1 MLLFNISKDTIGLTI
16 MMTIIILLV
25 LKITNTVDWS
35 WWIITL
41 PIWLHFGLMAIGL
54 IIFILF
60 MIFYYIFKNING
72 RK

>member
-1 MLLFNISKDTIGLTI
+1 MENNIINWDLHISYWLF
-16 MMTIIILLV
+16 IILLV

-41 PIWLHFGLMAIGL
+41 PIWLHFGLMEIGL

-60 MIFYYIFKNING
+60 LIFYYIFKNING

>member
-1 MLLFNISKDTIGLTI
+1 MENNRINWDLHISYWLF
-16 MMTIIILLV
+16 IILLV

-60 MIFYYIFKNING
+60 LIFYYIFKNING
-72 RK
+72 RT

>member
-1 MLLFNISKDTIGLTI
+1 MENNIINWDLHISYWLF
-16 MMTIIILLV
+16 IILLV

-60 MIFYYIFKNING
+60 LIFYYIFKNIKG

>member
-1 MLLFNISKDTIGLTI
+1 MENNIINWDLHISYWLF
-16 MMTIIILLV
+16 IILLV

-54 IIFILF
+54 IIFTLF
-60 MIFYYIFKNING
+60 LIFYYIFKNING

>member
-1 MLLFNISKDTIGLTI
+1 MENNIINWDLHISYWLF
-16 MMTIIILLV
+16 IILLV

-60 MIFYYIFKNING
+60 LIFYYIFKTRNG

>member
-1 MLLFNISKDTIGLTI
+1 MENNIINWDLHISYWLF
-16 MMTIIILLV
+16 IILLV

-41 PIWLHFGLMAIGL
+41 PIWLHFGLMKIEL
-54 IIFILF
+54 IIFI
-60 MIFYYIFKNING
+60 IFLILYYIFKNING

>member
-1 MLLFNISKDTIGLTI
+1 MENNIINWDLHISYWLF
-16 MMTIIILLV
+16 IILLV

-60 MIFYYIFKNING
+60 LIFYYIFKI
-72 RK
+72 

>member
-1 MLLFNISKDTIGLTI
+1 MENNIINWDLHISYWLF
-16 MMTIIILLV
+16 IILLV

-60 MIFYYIFKNING
+60 GNT
-72 RK
+72 

>member
-1 MLLFNISKDTIGLTI
+1 MENNIINWDLHISYWLF
-16 MMTIIILLV
+16 IILLV

-54 IIFILF
+54 IIFIN
-60 MIFYYIFKNING
+60 KV
-72 RK
+72 

>member
-1 MLLFNISKDTIGLTI
+1 MENNIINCDLHISYWLF
-16 MMTIIILLV
+16 IILLV

-60 MIFYYIFKNING
+60 LIFYYIFKNING

>member
-1 MLLFNISKDTIGLTI
+1 MENNIINWDLHISYWLF
-16 MMTIIILLV
+16 IILLL

-60 MIFYYIFKNING
+60 LIFYYIFKNING

>member
-1 MLLFNISKDTIGLTI
+1 MENNIINWDLHISYWLF
-16 MMTIIILLV
+16 IILLV

-60 MIFYYIFKNING
+60 LIFYYILKKINE

>member
-1 MLLFNISKDTIGLTI
+1 MENNIINWDLHISYWLF
-16 MMTIIILLV
+16 IILLV

-41 PIWLHFGLMAIGL
+41 PIWLHFGLMAIVL

-60 MIFYYIFKNING
+60 LIFYYIFKNING

>member
-1 MLLFNISKDTIGLTI
+1 MENNIINWDLHISYWLF
-16 MMTIIILLV
+16 IILLV

-60 MIFYYIFKNING
+60 LIFYYIFKNRNG

>member
-1 MLLFNISKDTIGLTI
+1 MGNNRINWDLHISYWLF
-16 MMTIIILLV
+16 IILLV
-25 LKITNTVDWS
+25 LKITNTIDWS

-41 PIWLHFGLMAIGL
+41 PIWLHFGLIAIGL

-60 MIFYYIFKNING
+60 GTLYHIFKNING

>member
-1 MLLFNISKDTIGLTI
+1 MENNIINWDLHISYWLF
-16 MMTIIILLV
+16 IILLV

-60 MIFYYIFKNING
+60 LIFYYVNIHI
-72 RK
+72 KM

>member
-1 MLLFNISKDTIGLTI
+1 MENNIINWDLHISYWLF
-16 MMTIIILLV
+16 IILLV

-41 PIWLHFGLMAIGL
+41 PIWLHFGLIVIGL

-60 MIFYYIFKNING
+60 GILYHIFKNISG
-72 RK
+72 KK

>member
-1 MLLFNISKDTIGLTI
+1 MENNIINWDLHISYWLF
-16 MMTIIILLV
+16 IILLV
-25 LKITNTVDWS
+25 LKITNTVNWS

-60 MIFYYIFKNING
+60 LIFYYIFKNRNG

>member
-1 MLLFNISKDTIGLTI
+1 MENNIINWDLHISYWLF
-16 MMTIIILLV
+16 IILLV

-60 MIFYYIFKNING
+60 LIFYYIFKNRNG
-72 RK
+72 IK

>member
-1 MLLFNISKDTIGLTI
+1 MENNIINWDLHISYWLF
-16 MMTIIILLV
+16 IILLV

-54 IIFILF
+54 IIFILV
-60 MIFYYIFKNING
+60 IILYYIFKNING

>member
-1 MLLFNISKDTIGLTI
+1 MENNIINWDLHISYWLF
-16 MMTIIILLV
+16 IILLV

-54 IIFILF
+54 IIFILLI
-60 MIFYYIFKNING
+60 IFYYIFKNRNG

>member
-1 MLLFNISKDTIGLTI
+1 MENNIINWDLHISYWLF
-16 MMTIIILLV
+16 IILLV

-60 MIFYYIFKNING
+60 LIFYYIFKNING

>member
-1 MLLFNISKDTIGLTI
+1 MENNRINWDLHISYWLF
-16 MMTIIILLV
+16 IILLV

-60 MIFYYIFKNING
+60 LIFYYIFKNING

>member
-1 MLLFNISKDTIGLTI
+1 MENNIINWDLHISYWLF
-16 MMTIIILLV
+16 IILLV
-25 LKITNTVDWS
+25 LKITNTVNWS

-60 MIFYYIFKNING
+60 LIFYYIFKNING

>member
-1 MLLFNISKDTIGLTI
+1 MENNIINLDLHISYWLF
-16 MMTIIILLV
+16 IILLV

-60 MIFYYIFKNING
+60 LIFYYIFKNING

>member
-1 MLLFNISKDTIGLTI
+1 MENNIINWDLHISYWLF
-16 MMTIIILLV
+16 IILLV

-41 PIWLHFGLMAIGL
+41 PIWLHFGLMTIGL

-60 MIFYYIFKNING
+60 LIFYYIFKNING